1 MLVKTLAPLH
11 LCTSLCQQC
20 SFSASTAGLSVPLEH
35 VRAHILPTEKD
46 ESSIRAVIA
55 SETSMLTGID
65 EHIFRMARQLNE
77 LKAHRE
83 TFRTHLDRKHTLLSP
98 IRRLPPELT
107 GRILETVIVDTLRQ
121 RGSRFLV
128 KRHPLL
134 RVCHRWRNIVLGMPH
149 IWANITLFPY
159 RDADWDHALAD
170 RVQISRPLSLHLTV
184 IGTMEA
190 VEAEARSQF
199 QADPG
204 SEARWQHFSDIL
216 NSSSGRWRS
225 VRFDLLCPPT
235 PYRPDFSRM
244 TTLYLRRTIR
254 RSGSPSL
261 ALFENAPALVN
272 VRIQDMLLAGLILPR
287 QRLRRLTVCLHPG
300 ESTSKFREVLAQCVA
315 LEELACTAREKSTT
329 PSPLITLPN
338 LRCVTLRHSAPPLL
352 SILQIPKIRE
362 VHLLSDAGSED
373 ERHQGFLLKQFST
386 RSHTPEWTI
395 LTCSVV
401 ESAWQRE
408 ILPHLRRINRLR
420 IIDEHSNSHLQSLV
434 LMMTV
439 VRRSGYFPKLT
450 RLDLLSLTID
460 DEVKVYAVEELL
472 DSRPIDLQVRN
483 LGPYR
488 ERLSTYARSRGCTI
502 REGGTPFTGHPG
514 RWGQAVED
522 SAWVDI
528 CARSSEDDVDC
539 MQ

>member
-11 LCTSLCQQC
+11 LCTSLCQQDR
-20 SFSASTAGLSVPLEH
+20 FSASTAGLSVPLEL

-55 SETSMLTGID
+55 SETSMLAGID

-77 LKAHRE
+77 LRAHRE
-83 TFRTHLDRKHTLLSP
+83 TFRTHLDRKRTLLSP

-134 RVCHRWRNIVLGMPH
+134 RVCHRWRNIVLGMPL

-235 PYRPDFSRM
+235 PYQPDFSRM
-244 TTLYLRRTIR
+244 TTLYLRRTFR

-272 VRIQDMLLAGLILPR
+272 VRIQDMLFAGLILPW
-287 QRLRRLTVCLHPG
+287 QRLRRLTVCLHPS

-315 LEELACTAREKSTT
+315 LEELACTARRRSTT

-338 LRCVTLRHSAPPLL
+338 LRCITLRHSAPPLL
-352 SILQIPKIRE
+352 SILQIPKTRE

-373 ERHQGFLLKQFST
+373 ERHQGFHLKQFST
-386 RSHTPEWTI
+386 RSHTPKWTI

-408 ILPHLRRINRLR
+408 ILARINRLR

-434 LMMTV
+434 LMMAV
-439 VRRSGYFPKLT
+439 ARRSGYFPRLT
-450 RLDLLSLTID
+450 RLDLLSLAID
-460 DEVKVYAVEELL
+460 DEIKVEAVEELL

-483 LGPYR
+483 LGTYR
-488 ERLSTYARSRGCTI
+488 EHLSTYARSRGCTI

-514 RWGQAVED
+514 RWGQAVEGP
-522 SAWVDI
+522 AWEDI
-528 CARSSEDDVDC
+528 QPFAE
-539 MQ
+539 